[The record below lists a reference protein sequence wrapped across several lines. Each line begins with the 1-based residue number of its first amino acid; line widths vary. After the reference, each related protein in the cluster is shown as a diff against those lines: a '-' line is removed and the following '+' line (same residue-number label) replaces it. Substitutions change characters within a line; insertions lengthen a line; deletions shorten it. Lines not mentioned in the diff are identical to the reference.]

1 MKSSGVFWKNPV
13 LVKEIRTRMRGNR
26 AFVVISAHLL
36 TIGLIILL
44 AYTLYASS
52 MSDYNRIEE
61 RRNLGKV
68 LFGLLVSLE
77 LVVVSFTAPALTS
90 GSISAEREHQTF
102 DLLQVTLLKPRA
114 LVLGKY
120 ISSLVFI
127 FLLLF
132 TAIPLQ
138 SPAFLVGGVRVQEL
152 ILGVVILATSAI
164 TFCAVGIFFS
174 SVFKRTLISTVSSYA
189 FAIFT
194 VFGAPLL
201 GLFLVGFAAN
211 SLSEIFRGLPEV
223 IKAAALVVGW
233 LLISLTPTTTIIATE
248 AFLLSQNNAWLLRVD
263 VPLSTPSMEMF
274 LPAPWILFVAFYGL
288 FSIILLVASIWMVKR
303 VEK

>member
-1 MKSSGVFWKNPV
+1 MKSSGVIWKNPV

-68 LFGLLVSLE
+68 LFGLLISLE
-77 LVVVSFTAPALTS
+77 LVVISFTAPALTS
-90 GSISAEREHQTF
+90 GTISSEREHQTF

-152 ILGVVILATSAI
+152 ILGVVILATCAV

-189 FAIFT
+189 FAIFM

-201 GLFLVGFAAN
+201 GLFFVAFAAN
-211 SLSEIFRGLPEV
+211 SLSDLFRGLPEV
-223 IKAAALVVGW
+223 IKGAALVIGW

-248 AFLLSQNNAWLLRVD
+248 SFLLSQNNTWLLRVD
-263 VPLSTPSMEMF
+263 VPLSTPSMEIF
-274 LPAPWILFVAFYGL
+274 LPSPWILFVAFYGL
-288 FSIILLVASIWMVKR
+288 LSIVLLVASILMVKR